1 MKRICF
7 IFFLFAVFCSESL
20 FSLDINL
27 FVAPKISLHN
37 SRSKESLYFSGNFN
51 SDSSK
56 KCSLL
61 EWNRK
66 NVVKL
71 GIESELE
78 LKMENSGTFGII
90 YSADFSFPRNN
101 GKMTDSDW
109 NSAGVKLNYSIFNA
123 NIVCNNFS
131 DIFKNFNTSIEFFY
145 KKQLSYFFTI
155 KPSVKF
161 LYSSI
166 FFNSEN
172 GYGWYGTSNWT
183 TDNKEHAWND
193 KEAHYFP
200 DGKYKLANIDYQVK
214 QNGIFTGVS
223 AIFKISR
230 LVDVFTGFNF
240 SPYTFILATDRH
252 HPNSFVTEDYIHIIF
267 GNCDFYSGLNI
278 SFSNRLSF
286 NFFVN
291 YSNIKHTKG
300 YEYIVYDKNGTTE
313 LSSQKAG
320 YSCSEFNFSASIRF
334 LILKK

>member
-7 IFFLFAVFCSESL
+7 IFFLFAVFCAESL

-61 EWNRK
+61 EWNEK

-71 GIESELE
+71 GIESEFD
-78 LKMENSGTFGII
+78 LKIKNFETVGLI
-90 YSADFSFPRNN
+90 YFVDFSLPRNN

-109 NSAGVKLNYSIFNA
+109 NVDGVKFNYSIFNA
-123 NIVCNNFS
+123 SIECNEFS

-145 KKQLSYFFTI
+145 KKQLIDFFTI
-155 KPSVKF
+155 KPCIKF
-161 LYSSI
+161 LYSSV
-166 FFNSEN
+166 FFNSED
-172 GYGWYGTSNWT
+172 GHGWYGASNWT
-183 TDNKEHAWND
+183 TDGKEHAWND
-193 KEAHYFP
+193 KESHYFP
-200 DGKYKLANIDYQVK
+200 DGKYKLANIDYQV
-214 QNGIFTGVS
+214 QQFGFFSGLS
-223 AIFKISR
+223 AIFKISKSA
-230 LVDVFTGFNF
+230 DIFTGFDF

-252 HPNSFVTEDYIHIIF
+252 HPNNYVTKDYIHIVF
-267 GNCDFYSGLNI
+267 GNCDFYAGFDIN
-278 SFSNRLSF
+278 FSKWLTF

-300 YEYIVYDKNGTTE
+300 SEYFVYDKNDINE

-320 YSCSEFNFSASIRF
+320 YSCSEFNFSASLKF
-334 LILKK
+334 LIF